1 MVTFNCLVLY
11 NSTNYFA
18 GIFHKGICD
27 VWVFLAPLGG
37 LVMWKFEGE
46 QQRQGS
52 TFVTFFLLLSLWVK
66 PFSPVWNVPIIWATG
81 SMNLLRTN
89 KLVLYDFMFVLS
101 SYTFLE
107 MGQGNK
113 TGKTK
118 NSDSLKTIKDREVC
132 AKASGEPWACWTQ
145 NIHSP
150 VPWLHKVLLL
160 DNTQNI
166 STDVLYIPRNACYL
180 FVSIYYLFI
189 YLVCGFE
196 CIFMHTYYTLC
207 FWASCEGCIVTQS

>member
-27 VWVFLAPLGG
+27 VWVFLALLGG
-37 LVMWKFEGE
+37 LVMSKFEGE

-52 TFVTFFLLLSLWVK
+52 TFVTTFFFLLLSLWVK
-66 PFSPVWNVPIIWATG
+66 PSSPVWNVPIIWATG

-113 TGKTK
+113 TGKKQKTQLK
-118 NSDSLKTIKDREVC
+118 NHQRQGSVC
-132 AKASGEPWACWTQ
+132 QSIWRAMGM
-145 NIHSP
+145 
-150 VPWLHKVLLL
+150 L
-160 DNTQNI
+160 NTEYPFPC
-166 STDVLYIPRNACYL
+166 SMT
-180 FVSIYYLFI
+180 S
-189 YLVCGFE
+189 
-196 CIFMHTYYTLC
+196 
-207 FWASCEGCIVTQS
+207 

>member
-1 MVTFNCLVLY
+1 MFGVVQQHQLLCRNISQRDLWCLSVSSSVRGSR
-11 NSTNYFA
+11 NVKVWRGTTKTRKHICYF
-18 GIFHKGICD
+18 
-27 VWVFLAPLGG
+27 
-37 LVMWKFEGE
+37 
-46 QQRQGS
+46 
-52 TFVTFFLLLSLWVK
+52 FFLLLSLWVK

-196 CIFMHTYYTLC
+196 CIFMHTYYILC